1 MARRKKQT
9 RPMPHPLHAFVAE
22 LVEQG
27 TAYPDIEKALVERG
41 LSSNEAETL
50 VAQVLNEEADRA
62 VRTSPQSKAQ
72 RELNR
77 SSGLFDMLVGSTI
90 FIVAGGIG
98 MAAFAATRGNIIIP
112 ALLASAMVYG
122 LVRFT
127 NGFFRLFER

>member
-1 MARRKKQT
+1 MVRRRKQS

-22 LVEQG
+22 LIEQG
-27 TAYPDIEKALVERG
+27 TAYADIEKALVERG
-41 LSSNEAETL
+41 LSPNEAETL
-50 VAQVLNEEADRA
+50 VAQVVNVQADQG
-62 VRTSPQSKAQ
+62 VRSSPQSRAQ

-98 MAAFAATRGNIIIP
+98 MAAFAATRGDIIVP